1 MSTTRALPSSLPTAT
16 TRPAACDQVLSGTGA
31 WSQALARPAFCL
43 SWLALLVLLFG
54 IVVPLTPGFFQFI
67 EHRPSPVL
75 ADPLLHLLPRHNVAT
90 PVFVLMYGGVLVGVG
105 WLTRQPRLFLRGL
118 WGYCFVLLLRM
129 ATIWLVPLSPPLDMV
144 PMPDPFTAAVFH
156 TGAAITKDLFFSGH
170 TATVA
175 ILALATRGWWR
186 RGLALAAFAIGVL
199 VLVQRVHYT
208 CDVVAAPVFAWVA
221 YWLAGLLTR
230 RATAGVALAPPAAAA
245 VPEPA

>member
-1 MSTTRALPSSLPTAT
+1 MPRLPLAAPPA
-16 TRPAACDQVLSGTGA
+16 RPAAATAGA
-31 WSQALARPAFCL
+31 ASLAPDAWGPALARPAFRL
-43 SWLALLVLLFG
+43 SWLVLLVLLFG
-54 IVVPLTPGFFQFI
+54 VVVPLTPGFFQFI
-67 EHRPSPVL
+67 EHRAGPVL
-75 ADPLLHLLPRHNVAT
+75 ADPLLPLLPRHDVAT

-118 WGYCFVLLLRM
+118 WGYGLLLLLRM

-144 PMPDPFTAAVFH
+144 PMPDPFTATLFH
-156 TGAAITKDLFFSGH
+156 TGTAITKDLFFSGH

-186 RGLALAAFAIGVL
+186 RGLALTALAIGVL

-208 CDVVAAPVFAWVA
+208 YDVLAAPFFAWFA

-230 RATAGVALAPPAAAA
+230 RATAPLPLAPGAGPA
-245 VPEPA
+245 